1 MKGVQHV
8 YRFGVDVGGTFT
20 DLVIQDST
28 TGHIHTIKVP
38 STPHDPSEA
47 VLNAIRRA
55 ADPQELGV
63 DLADITQLI
72 HSTTVASNT
81 ILQGVGA
88 RTGLLV
94 TEGFRDLLEIRRHKR
109 YALFDAAYRKLPP
122 LVPRRLTVGIPER
135 IDAQGNVV
143 VPLHEDAV
151 RRAAAFLA
159 AEKVEAVAICFLFSF
174 VNDAHERRVADII
187 RALMP
192 GVFVSVSSQI
202 YPQYREYERASTT
215 VVNSYLGPRVS
226 GYIDRLS
233 AEARGLGIA
242 APLQLMQSNGG
253 IIAAREASDYPCR
266 IVESGPT
273 AGVIAAAYFGSL
285 VGRRN
290 IIAFDMG
297 GTTAKAG
304 VIENGQ
310 VRLAAG
316 QEVGTGINMSRLLQG
331 GGYFIGAATV
341 DLAEVGAGGGSV
353 VRLDAGNVLKVGPES
368 AGAVP
373 GPICYGHG
381 GERVT
386 VTDANVLLNRIPA
399 DHFLGGRMK
408 LDVARARKIAQEQL
422 ADPLGVSVED
432 VCAAIVEIANANML
446 KMLRIVSVEQGYD
459 PCEFCLVPSGGSG
472 PVHALELAEE
482 LGIGEVA
489 VPPAPGLLSSQGL
502 LSADV
507 RYDFRRTFVAAVATA
522 PLAQLTALIAELR
535 AAGERTMRDYGLVA
549 EHTETMVSAEMRYR
563 GQAYELAVPLPPESL
578 SEAGR
583 AGIIESFHQAHERIY
598 GRRHA
603 EGEVQFVNLCLT
615 LIGRVRAV
623 RHPRLAAAREEAR
636 PVTTARTWFR
646 GEAFDDCPCFDRD
659 RLLAG
664 HRLTGPAIVAG
675 QDSTIVI
682 PPGWSGQC
690 DDYGNLLLVRSGA

>member
-1 MKGVQHV
+1 V

-20 DLVIQDST
+20 DLVIQDGE
-28 TGHIHTIKVP
+28 TGRIRTVKVP

-47 VLNAIRRA
+47 VLDAIRTA
-55 ADPQELGV
+55 ADEDGIAV
-63 DLADITQLI
+63 DLAAVGQLI

-122 LVPRRLTVGIPER
+122 LVERRLTVGIPER
-135 IDAQGNVV
+135 IDAQGEIVAK
-143 VPLHEDAV
+143 LDEAAV
-151 RRAAAFLA
+151 RRALAFLA
-159 AEKVEAVAICFLFSF
+159 GEQVEAVAICFLFSF
-174 VNDAHERRVADII
+174 VNDAHERRVAAIA
-187 RALMP
+187 REMLP
-192 GVFVSVSSQI
+192 GAFVSVSSEI

-226 GYIDRLS
+226 RYIDRLS
-233 AEARGLGIA
+233 GEAKTLGIT

-253 IIAAREASDYPCR
+253 VIAAREASLCPCR
-266 IVESGPT
+266 IVESGPA
-273 AGVIAAAYFGSL
+273 AGVIAAAYFGAL
-285 VGRRN
+285 VGRKDV
-290 IIAFDMG
+290 IAFDMG

-304 VIENGQ
+304 VIENGE
-310 VRLAAG
+310 VRLASG
-316 QEVGTGINMSRLLQG
+316 QEVGTGVNMSRLLQG

-341 DLAEVGAGGGSV
+341 DLAEVGAGGGSI
-353 VRLDAGNVLKVGPES
+353 VRLDAGKVLKVGPES

-386 VTDANVLLNRIPA
+386 VTDA

-408 LDVARARKIAQEQL
+408 LDVAHAGEVVHDTL
-422 ADPLGVSVED
+422 AAPLGVSAEE

-459 PCEFCLVPSGGSG
+459 PRAFCLIPSGGSG
-472 PVHALELAEE
+472 PVHAAELAEE
-482 LGIGEVA
+482 LGIAEVI

-502 LSADV
+502 LSADA
-507 RYDFRRTFVAAVATA
+507 RYDFRRTFVATVRET
-522 PLAQLTALIAELR
+522 PMMQLAALIEELTQAGGTTLKEAQQR
-535 AAGERTMRDYGLVA
+535 AERTEIV
-549 EHTETMVSAEMRYR
+549 VSADMRYR
-563 GQAYELAVPLPPESL
+563 GQAYEINVPIAPTDNDD
-578 SEAGR
+578 AR
-583 AGIIESFHQAHERIY
+583 DAIIEAFHQAHERVY

-603 EGEVQFVNLCLT
+603 EGEVQFVNICLT

-623 RHPRLAAAREEAR
+623 RHPRLAAAEKDAVPLAR
-636 PVTTARTWFR
+636 ARTWFR
-646 GEAFDDCPCFDRD
+646 GRAHDACPCYDRD

-664 HRLTGPAIVAG
+664 HRIAGPAVIAG

-682 PPGWSGQC
+682 PPEWLARC
-690 DDYGNLLLVRSGA
+690 DEFGNIAMSRPGASS